1 MKKTYVVVATLV
13 CGEDI
18 LGNDILGI
26 YTNYMDAYNTM
37 MDSHYG
43 IIDNKESDCIL
54 EEADDHSAMVIYNGA
69 NGREK
74 HLIVIKEIMIK
85 QN

>member
-26 YTNYMDAYNTM
+26 STNYMDAYNTM
-37 MDSHYG
+37 IGFGYKGLSG
-43 IIDNKESDCIL
+43 G
-54 EEADDHSAMVIYNGA
+54 DHSAMVIYNGA

-74 HLIVIKEIMIK
+74 HLIVIKEIMIN